1 MIPRPETEILVD
13 YVNNHFSSPIK
24 VLDAGTGSGCI
35 GISIALKNTS
45 IELPDKSIFN
55 MFDSKGAFTD
65 NQGNIGDFFGQG
77 VRKTNNKGILIDVNA
92 LVIFKI
98 DNKSSMWG
106 FPTRVESDLE
116 VGAGYFDVF
125 SASGNLKE
133 LLGKRCQYGL
143 NVTKEKSFVMQ
154 GFCK

>member
-1 MIPRPETEILVD
+1 MKLIILILIILS
-13 YVNNHFSSPIK
+13 NSIFSKENYKFTIM
-24 VLDAGTGSGCI
+24 GNT
-35 GISIALKNTS
+35 LKNSS

-77 VRKTNNKGILIDVNA
+77 VRKTNNKGMLIDVNA
-92 LVIFKI
+92 IVIFKI

-125 SASGNLKE
+125 SASGNLKK

-143 NVTKEKSFVMQ
+143 TVTKENSFVMQ

>member
-1 MIPRPETEILVD
+1 MKLIILFIIILS
-13 YVNNHFSSPIK
+13 N
-24 VLDAGTGSGCI
+24 CI
-35 GISIALKNTS
+35 YSQENYKFTIMGNALKNSS

-77 VRKTNNKGILIDVNA
+77 VRKPNNKGILIDVNA
-92 LVIFKI
+92 IVIFKI
-98 DNKSSMWG
+98 DDKSSMWG

-143 NVTKEKSFVMQ
+143 TVTKEKSFVMQ

>member
-1 MIPRPETEILVD
+1 MKLIIL
-13 YVNNHFSSPIK
+13 FLI
-24 VLDAGTGSGCI
+24 I
-35 GISIALKNTS
+35 ISNSILSQESYKFTIMGNTLKNTS
-45 IELPDKSIFN
+45 IKLPDKSIFN
-55 MFDSKGAFTD
+55 MLDSKGAFTD
-65 NQGNIGDFFGQG
+65 NKGNIGDFFGQG

-98 DNKSSMWG
+98 DNKTSMWG

-143 NVTKEKSFVMQ
+143 TVTKEKSFVMQ

>member
-1 MIPRPETEILVD
+1 MKLLTLILVLFLRD
-13 YVNNHFSSPIK
+13 GSSQDNYKYTIM
-24 VLDAGTGSGCI
+24 GN
-35 GISIALKNTS
+35 ALKNSS

-55 MFDSKGAFTD
+55 MFESKGAFTD

-92 LVIFKI
+92 LIIFKI

-106 FPTRVESDLE
+106 FPTRAESDLE

-125 SASGNLKE
+125 SASGNLKK

-143 NVTKEKSFVMQ
+143 TVTKEKSFVMQ

>member
-1 MIPRPETEILVD
+1 M
-13 YVNNHFSSPIK
+13 K
-24 VLDAGTGSGCI
+24 
-35 GISIALKNTS
+35 
-45 IELPDKSIFN
+45 
-55 MFDSKGAFTD
+55 
-65 NQGNIGDFFGQG
+65 
-77 VRKTNNKGILIDVNA
+77 KTNSKRILIDINA
-92 LVIFKI
+92 LLVFKI

-106 FPTRVESDLE
+106 FPIRVKSDLE

-143 NVTKEKSFVMQ
+143 TVTKEKSFVMQ

>member
-1 MIPRPETEILVD
+1 
-13 YVNNHFSSPIK
+13 
-24 VLDAGTGSGCI
+24 
-35 GISIALKNTS
+35 
-45 IELPDKSIFN
+45 

-65 NQGNIGDFFGQG
+65 NQGNIGDFFWQG
-77 VRKTNNKGILIDVNA
+77 VRKTNNKGVLIDVNA
-92 LVIFKI
+92 LLILKI

-116 VGAGYFDVF
+116 VGARYFDVF

-133 LLGKRCQYGL
+133 LLEKRCQYGAT
-143 NVTKEKSFVMQ
+143 VTKENSSVMQ

>member
-1 MIPRPETEILVD
+1 MKIIITFFLILLSHD
-13 YVNNHFSSPIK
+13 MLSQESYKFTIMGN
-24 VLDAGTGSGCI
+24 T
-35 GISIALKNTS
+35 LKNSS

-92 LVIFKI
+92 LVILKI

-106 FPTRVESDLE
+106 FPRRAESDLE

-143 NVTKEKSFVMQ
+143 TVTKEKSFVMQ

>member
-1 MIPRPETEILVD
+1 
-13 YVNNHFSSPIK
+13 
-24 VLDAGTGSGCI
+24 
-35 GISIALKNTS
+35 
-45 IELPDKSIFN
+45 

-92 LVIFKI
+92 LLILKI
-98 DNKSSMWG
+98 DKNSMQG
-106 FPTRVESDLE
+106 FSTRIESNLE
-116 VGAGYFDVF
+116 VDTGYFDVF

-133 LLGKRCQYGL
+133 LLGKRCQYGVT
-143 NVTKEKSFVMQ
+143 VTKENSFVMQ

>member
-1 MIPRPETEILVD
+1 MKLIILFIIILS
-13 YVNNHFSSPIK
+13 N
-24 VLDAGTGSGCI
+24 CI
-35 GISIALKNTS
+35 YSQENYKFTIMGNALKNSS

-92 LVIFKI
+92 IVILKI
-98 DNKSSMWG
+98 DDKSSMWG

-125 SASGNLKE
+125 FASGNLEE

-143 NVTKEKSFVMQ
+143 TVTKENSFVMQ

>member
-1 MIPRPETEILVD
+1 MKLIILFIIVLS
-13 YVNNHFSSPIK
+13 NSISSKENYKFTIM
-24 VLDAGTGSGCI
+24 GN
-35 GISIALKNTS
+35 ALKNSS

-92 LVIFKI
+92 LVILKI

-133 LLGKRCQYGL
+133 LWGKRCQYGVT
-143 NVTKEKSFVMQ
+143 VTKENSFAMQ

>member
-1 MIPRPETEILVD
+1 MKLLTLILVLFLKD
-13 YVNNHFSSPIK
+13 GSSQDNYKFTIM
-24 VLDAGTGSGCI
+24 GN
-35 GISIALKNTS
+35 ALKNSS
-45 IELPDKSIFN
+45 IKLPDKSIFN
-55 MFDSKGAFTD
+55 MFESKGAFTD

-77 VRKTNNKGILIDVNA
+77 VRKTNNKGMLIDVNA
-92 LVIFKI
+92 LIIFKI

-106 FPTRVESDLE
+106 FPTRAESDLE

-143 NVTKEKSFVMQ
+143 TVTKEKSFVMQ

>member
-1 MIPRPETEILVD
+1 MKLIILFIIILSNCIYSQEI
-13 YVNNHFSSPIK
+13 YKFTIMGN
-24 VLDAGTGSGCI
+24 
-35 GISIALKNTS
+35 ALKNSS

-92 LVIFKI
+92 IVIFKI

-143 NVTKEKSFVMQ
+143 TVTKERSFVMQ

>member
-1 MIPRPETEILVD
+1 MKLIILFLIILSNSIFSNEN
-13 YVNNHFSSPIK
+13 YKFTIMGNN
-24 VLDAGTGSGCI
+24 
-35 GISIALKNTS
+35 LKNS
-45 IELPDKSIFN
+45 SVELPDKSIFN

-65 NQGNIGDFFGQG
+65 NKGNIGDFFGQG
-77 VRKTNNKGILIDVNA
+77 VRKTNNKGVLIDVNA
-92 LVIFKI
+92 LLILKI

-133 LLGKRCQYGL
+133 LLGKRCQYGVT
-143 NVTKEKSFVMQ
+143 VTKEKLICNVRIL
-154 GFCK
+154 

>member
-1 MIPRPETEILVD
+1 MKLIILFLIILS
-13 YVNNHFSSPIK
+13 NSIFSKDNYKFIMM
-24 VLDAGTGSGCI
+24 GNT
-35 GISIALKNTS
+35 LKNS
-45 IELPDKSIFN
+45 SVELPDKPIFN
-55 MFDSKGAFTD
+55 MFDSKGTFSD

-143 NVTKEKSFVMQ
+143 TVTKEKSFVMQ

>member
-1 MIPRPETEILVD
+1 MKLIILFLIILS
-13 YVNNHFSSPIK
+13 NSIFSKENYKFIIM
-24 VLDAGTGSGCI
+24 GNT
-35 GISIALKNTS
+35 LKNS
-45 IELPDKSIFN
+45 SVELPDKSIFN
-55 MFDSKGAFTD
+55 MFDSKGAFSD

-116 VGAGYFDVF
+116 VGAG
-125 SASGNLKE
+125 
-133 LLGKRCQYGL
+133 
-143 NVTKEKSFVMQ
+143 
-154 GFCK
+154 

>member
-1 MIPRPETEILVD
+1 MRILILVLIL
-13 YVNNHFSSPIK
+13 F
-24 VLDAGTGSGCI
+24 
-35 GISIALKNTS
+35 LKNAVSQDNYKFTIMGNAIKNNT
-45 IELPDKSIFN
+45 IELPDKRIFN
-55 MFDSKGAFTD
+55 MFESKGAFTD
-65 NQGNIGDFFGQG
+65 NKGNIGDFFGQG

-98 DNKSSMWG
+98 DKKSSMWG

-125 SASGNLKE
+125 SASGSLKE

-143 NVTKEKSFVMQ
+143 TVTKEKSFVMQ

>member
-1 MIPRPETEILVD
+1 MKLIILFLIIIS
-13 YVNNHFSSPIK
+13 NIIFSKESYKLTIMGN
-24 VLDAGTGSGCI
+24 AF
-35 GISIALKNTS
+35 KNTS
-45 IELPDKSIFN
+45 IKLPDKSIFN

-143 NVTKEKSFVMQ
+143 TVTKEKSFVMQ